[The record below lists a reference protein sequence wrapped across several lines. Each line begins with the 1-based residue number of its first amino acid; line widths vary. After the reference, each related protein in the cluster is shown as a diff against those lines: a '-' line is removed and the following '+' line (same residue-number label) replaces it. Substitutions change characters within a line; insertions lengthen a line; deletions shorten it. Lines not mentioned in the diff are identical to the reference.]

1 MDLVSQTLKK
11 KKKKKKKHAAD
22 NEGYTGNQFTI
33 QKTHQ

>member
-1 MDLVSQTLKK
+1 MDLVSQTLK

>member
-1 MDLVSQTLKK
+1 MDLVSQTL